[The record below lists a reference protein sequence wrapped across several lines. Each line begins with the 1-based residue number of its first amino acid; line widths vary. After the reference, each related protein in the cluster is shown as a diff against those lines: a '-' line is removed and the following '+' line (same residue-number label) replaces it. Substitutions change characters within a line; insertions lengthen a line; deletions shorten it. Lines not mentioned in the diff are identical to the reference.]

1 MSDKLAIGRLGG
13 AAIVGLAMTLGT
25 AASEELEAAAL
36 DQSTAPVNS
45 CSIDEMLSMTKG
57 IPTVS

>member
-25 AASEELEAAAL
+25 AAS
-36 DQSTAPVNS
+36 VNS